1 MRGRNTERGATTVE
15 LAMYMPV
22 LFFVIFVTVQ
32 AAMLF
37 LGNQAA
43 SAAAREA
50 ARVARS
56 GGGSAEAMADG
67 RARGQ
72 EYAATV
78 GHGVIENVQVQVNGV
93 ADRQIRATVTGR
105 GIQVVPWLPGLNIT
119 QVAQGPIEEFRP
131 DEGGPGL

>member
-1 MRGRNTERGATTVE
+1 
-15 LAMYMPV
+15 MYMPI

-56 GGGSAEAMADG
+56 GGGSEDAIRDG
-67 RARGQ
+67 RTRGL

-78 GHGVIENVQVQVNGV
+78 GSGVIENVQVEVNPV
-93 ADRQIRATVTGR
+93 ADRQIRAIVTGR
-105 GIQVVPWLPGLNIT
+105 GIQVVPFLPGLDIT

-131 DEGGPGL
+131 DQ

>member
-1 MRGRNTERGATTVE
+1 
-15 LAMYMPV
+15 MYMPV

-56 GGGSAEAMADG
+56 GGGSADAIAAG
-67 RARGQ
+67 RARGL
-72 EYAATV
+72 EYAASV
-78 GHGVIENVQVQVNGV
+78 GHGVIEDVQVQVNPV

-105 GIQVVPWLPGLNIT
+105 GIQVVPWLPGMDIT
-119 QVAQGPIEEFRP
+119 QVVQGPIEEFRP
-131 DEGGPGL
+131 DL

>member
-1 MRGRNTERGATTVE
+1 MPGRRTDRGATTLE
-15 LAMYMPV
+15 LAMYMPI

-72 EYAATV
+72 EYAASV
-78 GHGVIENVQVQVNGV
+78 GHGVIENVQVQVAGV
-93 ADRQIRATVTGR
+93 ADQQIRATVTGR
-105 GIQVVPWLPGLNIT
+105 GIQVVPFLPGMTIT

-131 DEGGPGL
+131 DQ

>member
-1 MRGRNTERGATTVE
+1 VWSRGRDQDRGASTLE

-32 AAMLF
+32 AALLF

-56 GGGSAEAMADG
+56 GGGSAQAIQDG
-67 RARGQ
+67 RVRGL
-72 EYAATV
+72 EYAASV
-78 GHGVIENVQVQVNGV
+78 GHGVLENVQVEVNAV
-93 ADRQIRATVTGR
+93 AGQQIRATVTGR
-105 GIQVVPWLPGLNIT
+105 GVQVVPGVPGMDIT
-119 QVAQGPIEEFRP
+119 QVIQGPVEEFRP
-131 DEGGPGL
+131 DL

>member
-1 MRGRNTERGATTVE
+1 MRGRNTERGATTLE

-56 GGGSAEAMADG
+56 GGGSAQAIADG
-67 RARGQ
+67 RSRGL

-78 GHGVIENVQVQVNGV
+78 GHGVIDNVQVQVNPV
-93 ADRQIRATVTGR
+93 ADRQIQATVTGR
-105 GIQVVPWLPGLNIT
+105 SIRVVPFLPWIDIT
-119 QVAQGPIEEFRP
+119 QVVQGPIEEFRP
-131 DEGGPGL
+131 DQ

>member
-1 MRGRNTERGATTVE
+1 MRGRDTERGATTLE

-56 GGGSAEAMADG
+56 GGGSAEAISDG
-67 RARGQ
+67 QARGQ
-72 EYAATV
+72 EYAASV
-78 GHGVIENVQVQVNGV
+78 GHGVIENVQVQVNAV
-93 ADRQIRATVTGR
+93 PDRQIRATVTGR
-105 GIQVVPWLPGLNIT
+105 GIQVVPFLPGLDIT
-119 QVAQGPIEEFRP
+119 QVVQGPVEEFRP
-131 DEGGPGL
+131 DQ

>member
-1 MRGRNTERGATTVE
+1 MRSRDSERGATTLE
-15 LAMYMPV
+15 LAMYMP
-22 LFFVIFVTVQ
+22 LLLFVIFVTVQ

-56 GGGSAEAMADG
+56 GGGSAQAIADG
-67 RARGQ
+67 QARGRQ
-72 EYAATV
+72 YAASV
-78 GHGVIENVQVQVNGV
+78 GHGVIENVQVQVNAV

-105 GIQVVPWLPGLNIT
+105 GIQVVPFLPGMDIT
-119 QVAQGPIEEFRP
+119 QVVQGPVEEFRP
-131 DEGGPGL
+131 DE

>member
-1 MRGRNTERGATTVE
+1 
-15 LAMYMPV
+15 MYMPL

-56 GGGSAEAMADG
+56 GGGSPAAIVDG
-67 RARGQ
+67 RVRGM
-72 EYAATV
+72 EYAASV
-78 GHGVIENVQVQVNGV
+78 GHGVIENVEVQVNAV
-93 ADRQIRATVTGR
+93 AGRQIRATVTGR
-105 GIQVVPWLPGLNIT
+105 GIQVVPWLPGMDIT
-119 QVAQGPIEEFRP
+119 QVVQGPIEEFRP
-131 DEGGPGL
+131 DL

>member
-15 LAMYMPV
+15 LAMYMPI

-43 SAAAREA
+43 SAAARET

-56 GGGSAEAMADG
+56 GGGSGEAMAAG
-67 RARGQ
+67 RIRGLQ
-72 EYAATV
+72 YAASV
-78 GHGVIENVQVQVNGV
+78 GHGVLENVQITV
-93 ADRQIRATVTGR
+93 AATGDRQIRATVTGR
-105 GIQVVPWLPGLNIT
+105 GVQVVPWLPGMDIT
-119 QVAQGPIEEFRP
+119 QHVQGPIEEFRP
-131 DEGGPGL
+131 DL

>member
-1 MRGRNTERGATTVE
+1 ME
-15 LAMYMPV
+15 LAMFTPI

-32 AAMLF
+32 GAMLF

-56 GGGSAEAMADG
+56 GGGTGDAIAAG
-67 RARGQ
+67 QARGV

-78 GHGVIENVQVQVNGV
+78 GHGVLDNVQVQVFAVPG
-93 ADRQIRATVTGR
+93 RQIRATVTGR
-105 GIQVVPWLPGLNIT
+105 GVQVVPGIPGLDIT
-119 QVAQGPIEEFRP
+119 QVSQGPIEEFRP
-131 DEGGPGL
+131 DQP

>member
-1 MRGRNTERGATTVE
+1 
-15 LAMYMPV
+15 MYMPV

>member
-1 MRGRNTERGATTVE
+1 
-15 LAMYMPV
+15 MYMPL

-56 GGGSAEAMADG
+56 GGGSAQAIADG

-72 EYAATV
+72 QYAASV
-78 GHGVIENVQVQVNGV
+78 GSGVIENVRVQVNAV
-93 ADRQIRATVTGR
+93 ADRQIRATVTGK
-105 GIQVVPWLPGLNIT
+105 GIQVVPGLPGLTIT
-119 QVAQGPIEEFRP
+119 QVVQGPIEEFRP
-131 DEGGPGL
+131 DQ